1 MKNPFA
7 APSTSEQP
15 WMHDDLGIR
24 NFGYSVVG
32 LFLFVTV
39 AWAAFA
45 PIESAAI
52 APGVVQVEGNT
63 KPIQHLEGG
72 RVSKI
77 LVALGESVVA
87 GQPLLLLDAKKDRAE
102 KEILQGRIFNLVAR
116 VARLKSER
124 DGLKAPDY
132 PEEIVDFITS
142 DSRAENAAAS
152 ENSLFYARLAALN
165 GEKEVITSQID
176 GFTAVAISKQQVV
189 DSLRFEITDLQ
200 ALLEEGYA
208 DKTRLRQLERS
219 NANALGELADLQV
232 KIKESS
238 LKIMQLEKRFK
249 TEVVNE
255 LTQAEEGLYDLRQQ
269 YAAVN
274 DRVVRATVTAPIPGV
289 VLSIK
294 PNTVGAVVGPGEI
307 VMEIVPQI
315 DSLVVEARVD
325 PLDIDRVSLG
335 QEAEVRFAVFKD
347 AFLISGRLAKL
358 SADRMI
364 DTNTDTPYYRAEIEL
379 VTEDLVLLEGMSL
392 VPGMPAEVL
401 IKTGERT
408 MLGYLTSPL
417 RRIFSRSLRED

>member
-77 LVALGESVVA
+77 LVALGESVIA

-116 VARLKSER
+116 VTRLKSER
-124 DGLKAPDY
+124 DGLAAPAY
-132 PEEIVDFITS
+132 PEEIVDVSAS
-142 DSRAENAAAS
+142 DSRAANAAAS

-189 DSLRFEITDLQ
+189 DSLRSEIADLQ

-219 NANALGELADLQV
+219 SANALGELADLQV

-238 LKIMQLEKRFK
+238 LKIVQLEKRFK

-255 LTQAEEGLYDLRQQ
+255 LTQVEEGLYDLRQQ

-274 DRVVRATVTAPIPGV
+274 DRVVRATVAAPIPGV

-294 PNTVGAVVGPGEI
+294 PNTVGAVVSPGET

-315 DSLVVEARVD
+315 ESLVVEARVD

-364 DTNTDTPYYRAEIEL
+364 DANTDTPYYRAEIEL
-379 VTEDLVLLEGMSL
+379 VTEDLALLDGMSL